1 MIRAVIFDFGNV
13 LCTVD
18 ILRFVQNLCAQT
30 GRPADTI
37 RQGIHASASLIKEYE
52 TGLISSDDFFM
63 RVNALTGLTLSQ
75 EKFRTAYCNI
85 FSPIAPT
92 FALIHA
98 LKPRYALGLLSNTNP
113 WHFECAIRP
122 VEVFPLFDAVTLSYV
137 VKAMKPAEAIYR
149 DMLRKLSVEPD
160 ACAYIDDIRENVD
173 AAEHLGMHGILYT
186 SHEYLLAQLAS
197 AGVSAPVAFPSNFH

>member
-13 LCTVD
+13 LCTFD
-18 ILRFVQNLCAQT
+18 IHRFVQNLSGLT
-30 GRPADTI
+30 GRPAETI
-37 RQGIHASASLIKEYE
+37 RRGIRASVSLIKKYE
-52 TGLISSDDFFM
+52 TGSISSDDFFKG
-63 RVNALTGLTLSQ
+63 VNTLTGLTLSR
-75 EKFRTAYCNI
+75 EEFRMAYCNI

-92 FALIHA
+92 FTLIRA

-149 DMLRKLSVEPD
+149 DILRKLSVESD
-160 ACAYIDDIRENVD
+160 ACVYIDDIRENVD
-173 AAEHLGMHGILYT
+173 AAAHLGMHGIQYT
-186 SHEYLLAQLAS
+186 SHEDLLARLAS
-197 AGVSAPVAFPSNFH
+197 AGVSIPVAFPSSFH